1 VRPADGSDPGLAV
14 VRPCAYRAR
23 AWWGDRLLAESARP
37 LGVDVPGRAPALWVP
52 WEDVRTDALRAAGRE
67 AWDGGGVERF
77 DAVGPVPVPS
87 PSPSLESG
95 GSAGWTSSAHA
106 AGDDAPPIDGK
117 GLVRRCTVPP
127 PGLQVL
133 AGYAVVDHDR
143 ARVELID
150 AVEGTE
156 ARDVTVKRFPTWGDA
171 EDLVTVLDTGAL
183 IPDHRR
189 PVVEGSQMLG
199 QAIVAAMRQA
209 PGRRVASAHM
219 LFLRAADARRPV
231 DIRLDPLSKGRTFTA
246 FAAHA
251 AQEGRLC
258 ADGTLL
264 LGAPAADVVRHAAPL
279 DGVPGPYDAV
289 PYDMGVTGRDL
300 RVVDGAYTDDPAAPA
315 GPPSIDA
322 WLRFRGIPDD
332 PALHAGLL
340 AQFTGHMSVAAAL
353 RPHAGVGQRSAH
365 HTLSTAINAIA
376 IAFHADVR
384 VDRWVL
390 YRHLSTV
397 AADGMTHAECR
408 VYDEGGELVASFS
421 VDAMVRPLDRSAVA
435 GSPALD
441 ARTAL

>member
-1 VRPADGSDPGLAV
+1 MRVVGSSDPEPDPDLAV

-23 AWWGDRLLAESARP
+23 ARWGERLLADSARA
-37 LGVDVPGRAPALWVP
+37 LRVDVPGRAPTLWFP
-52 WEDVRTDALRAAGRE
+52 WEDVRTDALRAAGRV

-77 DAVGPVPVPS
+77 DALGPAPS
-87 PSPSLESG
+87 PG
-95 GSAGWTSSAHA
+95 GSVGWSAGGAGGA
-106 AGDDAPPIDGK
+106 DGDDARPVDGK

-127 PGLQVL
+127 PGMRVL
-133 AGYAVVDHDR
+133 AGYAVVDHER

-150 AVEGTE
+150 APAASGADDGGD

-171 EDLVTVLDTGAL
+171 EDLVAVLDTGAL

-189 PVVEGSQMLG
+189 PVAEGSQLLG

-219 LFLRAADARRPV
+219 LFLRAADATRPI
-231 DIRLDPLSKGRTFTA
+231 DIRLEPLSNGRTFTA
-246 FAAHA
+246 FAAHVE
-251 AQEGRLC
+251 QEGRRC

-264 LGAPAADVVRHAAPL
+264 LGAPAADVIRHAAPL

-300 RVVDGAYTDDPAAPA
+300 RVVEGAYTDDPAAPV

-340 AQFTGHMSVAAAL
+340 TQFTGHMCGPTPASASGPRTTRCP
-353 RPHAGVGQRSAH
+353 RPSTPSPSPSTPTCRS
-365 HTLSTAINAIA
+365 TGGCSTGTCPP
-376 IAFHADVR
+376 
-384 VDRWVL
+384 W
-390 YRHLSTV
+390 
-397 AADGMTHAECR
+397 
-408 VYDEGGELVASFS
+408 
-421 VDAMVRPLDRSAVA
+421 P
-435 GSPALD
+435 P
-441 ARTAL
+441 TA